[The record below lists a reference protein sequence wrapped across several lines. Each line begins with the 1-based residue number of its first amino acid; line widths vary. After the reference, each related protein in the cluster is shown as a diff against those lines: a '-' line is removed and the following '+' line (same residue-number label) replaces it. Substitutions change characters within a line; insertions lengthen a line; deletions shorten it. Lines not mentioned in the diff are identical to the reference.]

1 MILSPEKFVPNADG
15 KPFGTEAPNWNAP
28 AAGMLW
34 SFRPTAGWA
43 ERAKNVLSAEN
54 TLGSTGNAIPAGPMS
69 KNRTSEEKGQI
80 DNANQNSLFPVLS
93 SDNQPKAEADSY
105 LQAAQNANYLPP
117 MRQTRLQRDVQNL
130 SKMRV

>member
-1 MILSPEKFVPNADG
+1 
-15 KPFGTEAPNWNAP
+15 
-28 AAGMLW
+28 
-34 SFRPTAGWA
+34 
-43 ERAKNVLSAEN
+43 
-54 TLGSTGNAIPAGPMS
+54 MS

-93 SDNQPKAEADSY
+93 SDNEPKAEADSY